1 MMKLLI
7 FLLVNTLTA
16 DVAHMMGTTIGN
28 EFILMTP
35 PIAPRSKR
43 SYRMPFVLFSLLAPE
58 SPAFQDKRLLSH
70 LRHTPYDLY
79 VANVAKSKDAKAI
92 VANTAKAT
100 AAYVTTVANAI
111 GVNLANSNV
120 ANANVCNIDN
130 ATAASVANT
139 NVATVANLIVPLS
152 STANSNAV
160 NANGAEASAANVANA
175 NV

>member
-1 MMKLLI
+1 MKLLI

-16 DVAHMMGTTIGN
+16 DVAHIMGTTIGN

-58 SPAFQDKRLLSH
+58 NPVFQVYLTSEYKRLLSH
-70 LRHTPYDLY
+70 LRHNTYDLY
-79 VANVAKSKDAKAI
+79 VANVAESKNAKAI
-92 VANTAKAT
+92 VANTVNAT

-120 ANANVCNIDN
+120 DNANVCNIDN
-130 ATAASVANT
+130 ATAAKVANT
-139 NVATVANLIVPLS
+139 NVTTVTNVIVPLS
-152 STANSNAV
+152 STANSNA
-160 NANGAEASAANVANA
+160 
-175 NV
+175 